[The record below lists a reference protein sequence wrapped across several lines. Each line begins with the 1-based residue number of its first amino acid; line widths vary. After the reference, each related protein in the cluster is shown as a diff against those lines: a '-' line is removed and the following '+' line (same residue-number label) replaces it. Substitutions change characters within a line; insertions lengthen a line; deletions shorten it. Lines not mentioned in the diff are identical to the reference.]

1 LDASFGSDRPAS
13 GDAPDPPA
21 VRVPQRAEGAAPLW
35 SQTADLLTE
44 RIERGDLT
52 AGAKLPAERD
62 LCEQLVISRV
72 TLRKALT
79 HLVDRGILSASHG
92 RGWFVTG
99 AASAPGREWP
109 NELESFTATARR
121 RRLRPSS
128 LVLANEVRP
137 ATLDE
142 AEQLLVPAGS
152 PLLRLERVRLLNDVR
167 VAVDRTLLA
176 AAAAPGLAEVDFRRA
191 SLFDELRARGVR
203 LDRSVVT
210 IEARSADAEL
220 AGHLGMA
227 EGTPVLVLDQ
237 VIYGADQRPLLLSTV
252 RYSGERYR
260 LRTAFQPR

>member
-1 LDASFGSDRPAS
+1 MDPSFGSDHPAP
-13 GDAPDPPA
+13 GAAPAPPA
-21 VRVPQRAEGAAPLW
+21 VRVPQRTEGAAPLW

-44 RIERGDLT
+44 WIERGELA

-62 LCEQLVISRV
+62 LCEQLDISRV

-99 AASAPGREWP
+99 AAFAPGREWP

-128 LVLANEVRP
+128 LVLTNELRP

-142 AEQLLVPAGS
+142 AEQLMVPAGS
-152 PLLRLERVRLLNDVR
+152 SLLCLERVRLLGDVR
-167 VAVDRTLLA
+167 VAVDRTRLA
-176 AAAAPGLAEVDFRRA
+176 AAVAPGLAEEDFRTA
-191 SLFDELRARGVR
+191 SLFAELRVRGVR

-210 IEARSADAEL
+210 IEARGADAEL

-237 VIYGADQRPLLLSTV
+237 VIYGGDQRPLLLSTV